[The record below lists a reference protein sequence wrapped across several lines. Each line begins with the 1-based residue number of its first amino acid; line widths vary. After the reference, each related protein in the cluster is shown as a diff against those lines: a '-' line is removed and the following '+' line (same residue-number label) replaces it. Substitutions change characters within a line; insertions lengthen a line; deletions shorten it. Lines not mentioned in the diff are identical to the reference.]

1 MSAILEIVGFSRE
14 ASEREVA
21 AIRRDI
27 EASGMRVLGEP
38 EISRVPNEGYF
49 TEPDAPSE
57 CYRVV
62 FQIESRDREE

>member
-1 MSAILEIVGFSRE
+1 MILEIVGFSRE

-21 AIRRDI
+21 AMRRDI

-38 EISRVPNEGYF
+38 KISRVPNDGYIR
-49 TEPDAPSE
+49 EPDAPSE

-62 FQIESRDREE
+62 FQIESRGGEE